1 MCLWRIP
8 RTCIENAACTSD
20 TPVTSTTA
28 GGLPWT
34 TTIGLDTASVDRGF
48 LDSFGA
54 ALLRALQTDP
64 SACLRRRQL
73 LQCSEATL
81 PGVGR
86 ARKWAEA
93 ELAQYLSDSAN
104 TGQAD
109 VQIVSS
115 WVTKLSAGE
124 WSPPRSDVGT
134 GDLSGA
140 LFVQCPSSGCAT
152 TFDDPRALKF
162 VGSSDYLRALGN
174 NAKADMAAV
183 GGIYSTQSFEH

>member
-1 MCLWRIP
+1 M
-8 RTCIENAACTSD
+8 
-20 TPVTSTTA
+20 
-28 GGLPWT
+28 
-34 TTIGLDTASVDRGF
+34 DRGF

-54 ALLRALQTDP
+54 ALLRALQAD
-64 SACLRRRQL
+64 ARDCLRHRQL
-73 LQCSEATL
+73 LQCSEDTL

-93 ELAQYLSDSAN
+93 ELAQYLRASPE

-124 WSPPRSDVGT
+124 WSSPRSDAGT

-183 GGIYSTQSFEH
+183 AGIYSYTTQWFI